1 MEFDSGSIS
10 LGLLTSLN
18 ATNASTIP
26 GHIEP
31 IVARIRDGVV
41 TYDRFNVKID
51 KYTLAYSG
59 WIDLNTRKVNLRTE
73 VPLVGLAMSVKE
85 LRGYADKIIVPLV
98 TRGQFGNLKTEI
110 DPEFDLAAA
119 AVEAGFR
126 GFLNDILKDEGIP
139 LGDIL
144 DDIFN
149 PKKKKD
155 E

>member
-1 MEFDSGSIS
+1 M
-10 LGLLTSLN
+10 
-18 ATNASTIP
+18 
-26 GHIEP
+26 
-31 IVARIRDGVV
+31 
-41 TYDRFNVKID
+41 
-51 KYTLAYSG
+51 
-59 WIDLNTRKVNLRTE
+59 
-73 VPLVGLAMSVKE
+73 
-85 LRGYADKIIVPLV
+85 PLV

-144 DDIFN
+144 DDIFK
-149 PKKKKD
+149 PKKKKH